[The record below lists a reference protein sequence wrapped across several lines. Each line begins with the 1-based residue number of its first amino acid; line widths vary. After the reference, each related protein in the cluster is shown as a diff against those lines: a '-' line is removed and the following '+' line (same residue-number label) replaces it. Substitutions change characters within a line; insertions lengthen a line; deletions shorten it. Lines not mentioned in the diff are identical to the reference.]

1 MKQDERKLWNNF
13 EIGLKN
19 ILLLS
24 HVEQV
29 SQVKIYNYNSI
40 TIVFLIDDVFLL
52 RFLRTKKFVM
62 LAAYEM
68 LEQYLKARQLYPQWF
83 QNLDIEDSKLSA
95 LVDSGYILPL
105 MQRDSQGRRI
115 VLQSA
120 SRFDTNKFSSADS
133 IRLNSLIFGYLMDE
147 EESQI
152 CGYVYI
158 IDASKVSLKHVSMF
172 SFVDIKNWLNCL
184 QKAIPTRMKEYH
196 FINLPGYA
204 NTIVD
209 FGLSVMSDKMKKR
222 VFYGKNLDELKKHVD
237 EKLLPKEYGGVV
249 PMDTMIEDF
258 KMKLHKYRDKI
269 LKNDDQFIIIPKTV
283 TDENISEL
291 GIGGSFR
298 KLEVD

>member
-1 MKQDERKLWNNF
+1 
-13 EIGLKN
+13 
-19 ILLLS
+19 
-24 HVEQV
+24 
-29 SQVKIYNYNSI
+29 
-40 TIVFLIDDVFLL
+40 
-52 RFLRTKKFVM
+52 M

-83 QNLDIEDSKLSA
+83 QKLDIKDPTLNA

-105 MQRDSQGRRI
+105 MQRDNQGRRI
-115 VLQSA
+115 ILQCA
-120 SRFDTNKFSSADS
+120 SRFDTNNFSSADA

-152 CGYVYI
+152 CGFVYI

-204 NTIVD
+204 NTLVD
-209 FGLSVMSDKMKKR
+209 FGISVMSEKLKKR
-222 VFYGKNLDELKKHVD
+222 VIYGKHLDELKKHVD

-249 PMDTMIEDF
+249 TMTEMIQDF
-258 KMKLHKYRDKI
+258 KIKLHKYRDKI
-269 LKNDDQFIIIPKTV
+269 LKNDDQFIVIPKNV
-283 TDENISEL
+283 TDTSASEL

>member
-1 MKQDERKLWNNF
+1 M
-13 EIGLKN
+13 
-19 ILLLS
+19 
-24 HVEQV
+24 
-29 SQVKIYNYNSI
+29 
-40 TIVFLIDDVFLL
+40 FLL
-52 RFLRTKKFVM
+52 RFLRTKKFIM
-62 LAAYEM
+62 LDAFEM

-83 QNLDIEDSKLSA
+83 QNLDIEDSTLNA

-105 MQRDSQGRRI
+105 MQRDHQGRRI
-115 VLQSA
+115 VLQCA
-120 SRFDTNKFSSADS
+120 SRLDTDKFSSADA

-204 NTIVD
+204 NALVD
-209 FGLSVMSDKMKKR
+209 FGLSVMSDKMRKR
-222 VFYGKNLDELKKHVD
+222 FIYDKSLHELKKHVD

-249 PMDTMIEDF
+249 PMVEMIKDF

-269 LKNDDQFIIIPKTV
+269 LKNDDQFIIIPKNV
-283 TDENISEL
+283 TDTASEL